1 MSIEFNL
8 VENDSKSFENA
19 MEAEMVKPIKHFERE
34 LVKIRT
40 GRANTAMIEDLAVSC
55 YGQAPMP
62 LKSLAVLGAPDAKLL
77 TVQPWDA
84 SIIGDIEKGIN
95 ESNLGLKAENDGKI
109 IRIRLPE
116 MSSTRRE
123 ELVKVLNKKLEECRV
138 GIRNI
143 RKDFHNLMRDAK
155 KDKTISE
162 DFYNRLEDSLKKVT
176 DKYIKQAETLG
187 NIKEKEIRVF

>member
-8 VENDSKSFENA
+8 IENDSKSFETA
-19 MEAEMVKPIKHFERE
+19 METEMVKPIKHFERE

-40 GRANTAMIEDLAVSC
+40 GRANTAMIEDLKVSC

-77 TVQPWDA
+77 TIQPWDA
-84 SIIGDIEKGIN
+84 SVITDIEKGIN
-95 ESNLGLKAENDGKI
+95 ESNLGLLPENDGKI

-123 ELVKVLNKKLEECRV
+123 ELIKVLNKKLEECRV

-143 RKDFHNLMRDAK
+143 RKDFHNIMRDNK
-155 KDKTISE
+155 KNKAISE

-176 DKYIKQAETLG
+176 DKFVKQAEEMG
-187 NIKEKEIRVF
+187 KKKEQDIRVF